1 MIDFKEKY
9 AEYARGFEAALGDY
23 CAKMDFAPSV
33 LTESMRYSLQIGG
46 KRVRPVLFLAAVD
59 LLGGDWK
66 RETDY
71 AIALEMIHTYSL
83 IHDDLP
89 AMDNDDLRRGKPS
102 NHKKFGEGNAI
113 LAGDALLSEAFTLA
127 IFAAKDEPH
136 RRAGEILARAAG
148 AEGMVAG
155 QYADLA
161 AESDE
166 LAGEK
171 ELAFIYEN
179 KTAQLIRAPLMM
191 AAAIAGREEGKMR
204 EFGTALG
211 VLFQMTDDILD
222 VKGEAASMGKTLG
235 KDAEENKLTCVRVY
249 GLADA
254 ERRADELVCRAKACL
269 EHMDAETGF
278 FEGLVEYVRKRDR

>member
-1 MIDFKEKY
+1 MSALPSNYQTYLD
-9 AEYARGFEAALGDY
+9 AFEGILHDY
-23 CAKMDFAPSV
+23 CKELNAPEG
-33 LTESMRYSLQIGG
+33 LAEGMRYSLLAGG
-46 KRVRPVLFLAAVD
+46 KRLRPVLFFAALD
-59 LLGGDWK
+59 AFGADWK
-66 RETDY
+66 GEREL
-71 AIALEMIHTYSL
+71 ALALECIHTYSL

-113 LAGDALLSEAFTLA
+113 LAGDALLSEAFALT
-127 IFAAKDEPH
+127 ISAAKDEKH

-166 LAGEK
+166 KAGEK

-191 AAAIAGREEGKMR
+191 AAAIAGKDEAPMK

-211 VLFQMTDDILD
+211 ILFQMTDDILD
-222 VKGEAASMGKTLG
+222 VKGETANMGKTLG

-249 GLADA
+249 GLEGA
-254 ERRADELVCRAKACL
+254 ERRADQLVENAKQL
-269 EHMDAETGF
+269 LSRMDAKTQF
-278 FEGLVEYVRKRDR
+278 FEELVEYVRERDR

>member
-1 MIDFKEKY
+1 MSALPTNYQIYLD
-9 AEYARGFEAALGDY
+9 AFERILHDY
-23 CAKMDFAPSV
+23 CAGLNAPEG
-33 LTESMRYSLQIGG
+33 LAEGMRYSLLAGG
-46 KRVRPVLFLAAVD
+46 KRLRPVLFFAALDAFGV
-59 LLGGDWK
+59 DWK
-66 RETDY
+66 KEREL
-71 AIALEMIHTYSL
+71 ALALECIHTYSL

-191 AAAIAGREEGKMR
+191 AAAIAGKDETPMKG
-204 EFGTALG
+204 FGTALG
-211 VLFQMTDDILD
+211 ILFQMTDDILD
-222 VKGEAASMGKTLG
+222 VKGESTNMGKTLG

-249 GLADA
+249 GLEGA
-254 ERRADELVCRAKACL
+254 ERRADQLAENAKRL
-269 EHMDAETGF
+269 LSRMDAKTQF
-278 FEGLVEYVRKRDR
+278 FEELVEYVRERDR

>member
-1 MIDFKEKY
+1 MSALPAKY
-9 AEYARGFEAALGDY
+9 DTYLAAFERILANY
-23 CAKMDFAPSV
+23 CAGMGSPLGLA
-33 LTESMRYSLQIGG
+33 EGMRYSLLAGG
-46 KRVRPVLFLAAVD
+46 KRIRPVLFFAALDAFGCRWGEERELA
-59 LLGGDWK
+59 L
-66 RETDY
+66 
-71 AIALEMIHTYSL
+71 ALECIHTYSL

-127 IFAAKDEPH
+127 MTAAKDEPH
-136 RRAGEILARAAG
+136 RRAGEILSRAAG

-155 QYADLA
+155 QFMDLA
-161 AESDE
+161 CENDRA
-166 LAGEK
+166 AGEG

-191 AAAIAGREEGKMR
+191 ASAIAGKDEAPMK

-222 VKGEAASMGKTLG
+222 VKGESVKMGKTLG
-235 KDAEENKLTCVRVY
+235 KDEEENKLTCVRIY
-249 GLADA
+249 GLAEA
-254 ERRADELVCRAKACL
+254 ERRADELARRCRESLTYVEGETKFF
-269 EHMDAETGF
+269 AE
-278 FEGLVEYVRKRDR
+278 LVTYVRERDR

>member
-1 MIDFKEKY
+1 MSVLPSKY
-9 AEYARGFEAALGDY
+9 QTYLGAFEAILKEY
-23 CAKMDFAPSV
+23 CAGLKAPEGLS
-33 LTESMRYSLQIGG
+33 EGMRYSLLAGG
-46 KRVRPVLFLAAVD
+46 KRIRPVLFFAALD
-59 LLGGDWK
+59 AFGADWEK
-66 RETDY
+66 ERELSL
-71 AIALEMIHTYSL
+71 ALECIHTYSL

-102 NHKKFGEGNAI
+102 NHKQFGEGNAI
-113 LAGDALLSEAFTLA
+113 LAGDALLSEAFTLSVC
-127 IFAAKDEPH
+127 AARDENH
-136 RRAGEILARAAG
+136 RRAGEILAHAAG

-166 LAGEK
+166 NAGER

-191 AAAIAGREEGKMR
+191 AAAIAGRDEAPMK

-254 ERRADELVCRAKACL
+254 ERRADELACRAKACL